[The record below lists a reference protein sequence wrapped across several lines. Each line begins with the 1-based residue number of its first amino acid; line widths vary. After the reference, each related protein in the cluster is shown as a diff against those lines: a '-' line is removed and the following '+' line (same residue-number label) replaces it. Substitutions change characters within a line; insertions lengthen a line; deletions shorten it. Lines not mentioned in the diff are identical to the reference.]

1 MSYKDKSQKTAY
13 QNKFIKQAYDRINL
27 TVPKGQKEVIQASAA
42 ECGES
47 LNEYIKKAISERME
61 RDQAPSMVVSVAQQ
75 ELSKNADTP
84 ILQSTSET
92 ESKPDPHRIARETIE
107 QQIADDLLIEKFPDW
122 YINEVADNPQKRE
135 RLLAYA
141 VEHEDENSC
150 CRQIVK
156 CFRGMM

>member
-1 MSYKDKSQKTAY
+1 MPISKSRHKANEKY
-13 QNKFIKQAYDRINL
+13 NAKAYDEIKVR
-27 TVPKGQKEVIQASAA
+27 VGKGQKEVIQARAA

-61 RDQAPSMVVSVAQQ
+61 RDQAPPMVVSVAQQ
-75 ELSKNADTP
+75 EPSKNADTT

-141 VEHEDENSC
+141 VEHEEGNSC
-150 CRQIVK
+150 CKQIVK
-156 CFRGMM
+156 RFRGMM